1 MMIFDIF
8 KKKIV
13 ETKQDHETVL
23 RAGGKS
29 PYYEY
34 GSINM
39 DKSDVFK
46 AYIPY
51 FLYKPPFG
59 YPRTDTDILRCRKLA
74 QTPYI
79 YAVVKAICD
88 RVNSVEY
95 DIVYANP
102 KDQNDANDKKREE
115 IRGFFKNPNGN
126 FESIYDLQRALV
138 RDLLEI
144 DAGVVVKVFNRTRKF
159 RQIFVRDGGTFLINP
174 NIFGYLGDREDFID
188 VPGSFTFVDDDHKS
202 NMKVYETLF
211 ADKAAYF
218 QYGWTP
224 GSLPVP
230 FGKREVAYL
239 MLNKRSDSIYGR
251 SPVQV
256 LTEIVY
262 TLLYGGRHNLDYY
275 VNNNIPQGI
284 ISLLNANEAQI
295 KSFRERLQEHLNVKD
310 IDFDN
315 WRKQPYKIPIVNTD
329 SKFTNWQISSK
340 EMEILESQKFY
351 QKLVYKVFGINP
363 DELGDTED
371 SNRTIANEQSR
382 IIKKRALKPILH
394 SLEYMWNNEIMTEL
408 DPEGIFRFRYSD
420 YDVEEDYRKNEL
432 NVLRMNYMT
441 VNEVRQLNGLT
452 EVPEGEMIRGLV
464 PANSDQV
471 NPDDTE
477 HPNPD
482 GPKSDQQSIADKQGA
497 LKTDKE
503 FDKSNPRSGM
513 MRQVASKPVKKAK
526 EKDSEDVEQ
535 KETIAMEDMSNI
547 DTELPEAVDNIYDGV
562 EKTLEE
568 LANNW

>member
-1 MMIFDIF
+1 MIFDF
-8 KKKIV
+8 MKKKPAQT
-13 ETKQDHETVL
+13 EKKS
-23 RAGGKS
+23 KS

-34 GSINM
+34 GSVNV
-39 DKSDVFK
+39 DKSDNFK

-59 YPRTDTDILRCRKLA
+59 YPRTDTDVIRCRKLA
-74 QTPYI
+74 QTPYVFSVI
-79 YAVVKAICD
+79 KAIRD
-88 RVNSVEY
+88 RVNSVDY

-102 KDQNDANDKKREE
+102 KDQNEKNDKERER
-115 IRGFFKNPNGN
+115 IRKFFKNPNGN
-126 FESIYDLQRALV
+126 FESIYDLQSALV
-138 RDLLEI
+138 RDLLEL
-144 DAGVVVKVFNRTRKF
+144 DAGVVVKVFNRVREF
-159 RQIFVRDGGTFLINP
+159 RQIFVRDAGTFLINP
-174 NIFGYLGDREDFID
+174 NIYGYIGNRDDFVDI
-188 VPGSFTFVDDDHKS
+188 PTSYTFVDDESKH

-230 FGKREVAYL
+230 FGKREVAYV

-251 SPVQV
+251 SPVQI

-262 TLLYGGRHNLDYY
+262 ALIYGGRHNLDYY
-275 VNNNIPQGI
+275 INNNIPQGI
-284 ISLLNANEAQI
+284 ISLLNANESQI
-295 KSFRERLQEHLNVKD
+295 KSFRARLQEHLQVKD
-310 IDFDN
+310 VDFDN
-315 WRKQPYKIPIVNTD
+315 WRRQPYKIPVINTE

-340 EMEILESQKFY
+340 EMEILESQKWY
-351 QKLVYKVFGINP
+351 LKLVYKVFGINP

-394 SLEYMWNNEIMTEL
+394 ALEYMWNNEIMTEL
-408 DPEGIFRFRYSD
+408 DPDGVFRFKYSD

-441 VNEVRQLNGLT
+441 INEVRQLNGLQ
-452 EVPEGEMIRGLV
+452 PIQDGEAIRGLM
-464 PANSDQV
+464 AKSDKTF
-471 NPDDTE
+471 PDDTA

-482 GPKSDQQSIADKQGA
+482 GPKSDLQSIADKQGA
-497 LKTDKE
+497 LKTDRE

-513 MRQVASKPVKKAK
+513 MRQVEVKPVKKAK
-526 EKDSEDVEQ
+526 YDKLENLDEQNGVDSLEALVS
-535 KETIAMEDMSNI
+535 KEP
-547 DTELPEAVDNIYDGV
+547 PEVVDKVYKSL